1 MTDRQQHRPAVAV
14 EPWDP
19 SYGAP
24 AAGLSRPAQPDTDTS
39 GAVDVNRECPAG
51 EWSPLS
57 PSATRA
63 SEVIFVD
70 GVRRIDARVW
80 VTDDAGTS
88 AGVAA
93 SFAAGAVRCNTRAE
107 VVAAT
112 IERGLFS
119 TAAPDPV
126 PVAGADYVPRNAAAD
141 DPDSLTAA
149 VQERMR
155 DLELR
160 VVRDVIDTELT
171 VVDGP
176 LRGRQSLP
184 GVIGYIKS
192 HRVSYLP
199 PVVEDVVGRLD
210 AGQRTPL
217 FLTQTTWSRWSWYLR
232 LPLGVGAAA
241 GVHPWSGIVRCEAP
255 ADLDVEAAA
264 ALADQASVTLVG
276 FASEAHKDGRA
287 PQNLY
292 PIAGLER
299 HLRRLLGDQRFLYR
313 QLVAATRS
321 GQPMPR

>member
-1 MTDRQQHRPAVAV
+1 MRTTRARVTV

-19 SYGAP
+19 SYAASSPGLSSPSQP
-24 AAGLSRPAQPDTDTS
+24 AADSS
-39 GAVDVNRECPAG
+39 GAVDVNRERPATD
-51 EWSPLS
+51 WAPLD
-57 PSATRA
+57 PAATA
-63 SEVIFVD
+63 DAADEVVFVD
-70 GVRRIDARVW
+70 GVRRIDARLW

-93 SFAAGAVRCNTRAE
+93 SFAAGAVVCDGRARI
-107 VVAAT
+107 ASAT
-112 IERGLFS
+112 VERGLFS
-119 TAAPDPV
+119 TADTSPIA
-126 PVAGADYVPRNAAAD
+126 VAGADYEPRNAAAD

-160 VVRDVIDTELT
+160 VVREVADGQLT

-176 LRGRQSLP
+176 LRGRQSLSNT
-184 GVIGYIKS
+184 IGYVKS
-192 HRVSYLP
+192 HRVRYLP
-199 PVVEDVVGRLD
+199 PVVEDVVAQLD
-210 AGQRTPL
+210 EGQRTPL

-232 LPLGVGAAA
+232 LPSGRGGAR
-241 GVHPWSGIVRCEAP
+241 HPWAGIVRCEAA
-255 ADLDVEAAA
+255 ADLELDAGRV
-264 ALADQASVTLVG
+264 LADRASRTLVV

-313 QLVAATRS
+313 QLVLATT
-321 GQPMPR
+321 

>member
-1 MTDRQQHRPAVAV
+1 MTTTTPRVSV

-19 SYGAP
+19 SYSAP
-24 AAGLSRPAQPDTDTS
+24 TSGGLSRPAEPGADTS
-39 GAVDVNRECPAG
+39 GAVDVNRERSATDWEPLTPTTEPAG
-51 EWSPLS
+51 E
-57 PSATRA
+57 
-63 SEVIFVD
+63 VVFVD

-80 VTDDAGTS
+80 VTDDSGTS

-93 SFAAGAVRCNTRAE
+93 SFAAGAVRCDGRAE
-107 VVAAT
+107 VVAAQV
-112 IERGLFS
+112 ERGLFS
-119 TAAPDPV
+119 TADTYPV
-126 PVAGADYVPRNAAAD
+126 PVAGADYQPRNAAAD

-160 VVRDVIDTELT
+160 LVRDVAGDGLT

-176 LRGRQSLP
+176 LRGRQALP
-184 GVIGYIKS
+184 DVIGYVKS
-192 HRVSYLP
+192 HRVRYLP
-199 PVVEDVVGRLD
+199 PVAEGVVPQLEP
-210 AGQRTPL
+210 GQRTPL

-232 LPLGVGAAA
+232 LPLGVGGAVA
-241 GVHPWSGIVRCEAP
+241 HPWSGIVRCEAP
-255 ADLDVEAAA
+255 ADLEVDAAA
-264 ALADQASVTLVG
+264 ALADRSSVTLVS

-313 QLVAATRS
+313 QLVAATTR
-321 GQPMPR
+321 